1 MTTISPVGA
10 ASAIQSGAAAA
21 ANRAGAPASRAA
33 AADAVVKLSPEA
45 LAASLQGLPR
55 AVDAGGAPLV
65 WESKSRD
72 PITAL
77 IERNYS
83 AQSTAGR
90 FGGLGAALLDSFKGE
105 GANVSQ
111 AAQQLPAGTQVGG
124 YGALF
129 STQPSTLHGRGDN
142 QVRLGITTR
151 SGAKVDLT
159 LDSQDDG
166 MAVQMSSSGTL
177 SEAERGAL
185 AGLSAAFQGAI
196 DGMTQDPPKLK
207 LDGLTQFDRTLL
219 ASVDLHAAVKL
230 PSDPEHTQ
238 SLDFH
243 ADGAQRSVSVNGP
256 SGTAKVSVDLSK
268 LAGLGSVEQQAKAM
282 GSYLKQVDQAAVRG
296 RGDAGLVAMFKD
308 AFTSLNSN
316 VGATKQAAGGY
327 QSHQVTLADED
338 HAMLTGLADFSA
350 SITQAAKA
358 SNPLRTGELDR
369 FSYQLSQST
378 SVGGRSQ
385 GERTIAQQQQASLSA
400 GFHAANKPG
409 AQLRL
414 DLTQESQNYDYY
426 QIDDTASSNTDM
438 AYRDGLLTKATL
450 SQEARQST
458 RLMRYEMG
466 RLIADT
472 TTPGHQSL
480 QRDLV
485 AALAP
490 DLKGERRKTADEIY
504 QHQQALAQV
513 HEQVFLRAYPEQG
526 DSAWSVAPAGSA
538 AG

>member
-10 ASAIQSGAAAA
+10 ASAIQSGTTAV
-21 ANRAGAPASRAA
+21 ANRAEAPASKSA

-45 LAASLQGLPR
+45 LAASLQGPPR
-55 AVDAGGAPLV
+55 AVDTNGAPLV

-72 PITAL
+72 PITSL

-90 FGGLGAALLDSFKGE
+90 FRGLGAALLGSFKGE
-105 GANVSQ
+105 GADVSQ
-111 AAQQLPAGTQVGG
+111 AAQQLPPGAQVAG

-129 STQPSTLHGRGDN
+129 STQPPALHGRGDN
-142 QVRLGITTR
+142 QVSLSITTKG
-151 SGAKVDLT
+151 GAKVKVT

-166 MAVQMSSSGTL
+166 LAVQMSTSGAL

-185 AGLSAAFQGAI
+185 AGLAAAFQGAI
-196 DGMTQDPPKLK
+196 DGMTQEPPKLK

-219 ASVDLHAAVKL
+219 ASVDLHVAVRL
-230 PSDPEHTQ
+230 PNDPQRTQ

-243 ADGAQRSVSVNGP
+243 ADGAQRTVSIDGP
-256 SGTAKVSVDLSK
+256 AGAAKVSVDVAK
-268 LAGLGSVEQQAKAM
+268 LAGLGSAEQQAKAM
-282 GSYLKQVDQAAVRG
+282 GSYLKQVDQAAARG

-308 AFTSLNSN
+308 AFTAMNRQ
-316 VGATKQAAGGY
+316 VGAANQPAVGGY
-327 QSHQVTLADED
+327 QSRQVTLSDED

-350 SITQAAKA
+350 SITQAVK
-358 SNPLRTGELDR
+358 SINPLRPGELDR
-369 FSYQLSQST
+369 FSYQLSQNT

-385 GERTIAQQQQASLSA
+385 GDRTIAQQQQSTLSA
-400 GFHAANKPG
+400 AFHAANKPG
-409 AQLRL
+409 AELRL

-426 QIDDTASSNTDM
+426 QIDDTASSNADM
-438 AYRDGLLTKATL
+438 AYRDGQLTRATL

-466 RLIADT
+466 RLTADT

-504 QHQQALAQV
+504 QHQQALARV

-526 DSAWSVAPAGSA
+526 DSAWSVAPAA
-538 AG
+538 